1 MSTYFTTSDAVGRN
15 EFLQYYSEALVISR
29 LIMAPFGCHLDTWLL
44 AEKTSSILDDYN
56 NIYRS
61 YEEVISKKIFNSY
74 SLTDDIITATT
85 HKYLVLENDEKMM
98 EYFKET
104 NVFVENLLNPPE
116 FVQLYASSSSNDKEI
131 AVDGPVIAAKLIG
144 NVIKTLKLLNQKKAG
159 DSGYNSHLPIDEFTL
174 DKFGFN
180 IPIDILNPMDIISLS
195 VHKDRIKLD
204 DTNILKSILE
214 R

>member
-1 MSTYFTTSDAVGRN
+1 MTTYFTTSDAVDRN
-15 EFLQYYSEALVISR
+15 EFLQYYNESLVIAR
-29 LIMAPFGCHLDTWLL
+29 LIMAPFGCSQNTWLL
-44 AEKTSSILDDYN
+44 TEKTKCVLDDYN
-56 NIYRS
+56 NIYRC
-61 YEEVISKKIFNSY
+61 YEEIISKKIFNSHA
-74 SLTDDIITATT
+74 LTDDIITATT

-104 NVFVENLLNPPE
+104 NVFVENLLNPPD
-116 FVQLYASSSSNDKEI
+116 FVQLYATASNDKEI
-131 AVDGPVIAAKLIG
+131 LIDGPEIAAQLIG

-180 IPIDILNPMDIISLS
+180 IPLDILNPMDIISLT